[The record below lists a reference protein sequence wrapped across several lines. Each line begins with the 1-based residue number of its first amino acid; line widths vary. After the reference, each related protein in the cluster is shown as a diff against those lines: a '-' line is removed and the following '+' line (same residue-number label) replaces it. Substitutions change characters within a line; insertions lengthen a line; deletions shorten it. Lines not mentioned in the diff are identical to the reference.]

1 MDVATNVTEMDWKEG
16 SLVALTPWF
25 EDLSKTHMPHILR
38 DILMRSPVTL
48 WNVTLEEAG
57 QLAQWSDLLIF
68 DYLTGELRASTVVS
82 SYQLCHNK

>member
-16 SLVALTPWF
+16 SIVALTPWL
-25 EDLSKTHMPHILR
+25 EDLTKAHMPFILR
-38 DILMRSPVTL
+38 SVLMRSPVTQ

-68 DYLTGELRASTVVS
+68 DYLTGEIFVLSSTVKEYLYLS
-82 SYQLCHNK
+82 T